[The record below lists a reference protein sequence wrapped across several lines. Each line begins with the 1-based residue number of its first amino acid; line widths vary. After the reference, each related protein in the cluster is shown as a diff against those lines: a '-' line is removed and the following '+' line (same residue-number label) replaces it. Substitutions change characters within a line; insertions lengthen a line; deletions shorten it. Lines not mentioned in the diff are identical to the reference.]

1 MEPWIVAAPQLHKI
15 SGTKRVETQD
25 CPSDERETLE
35 TPIRAETA
43 EEIAARAFAVGSLI
57 AGKYRIERKLAAG
70 GMGVVVEATHV
81 ALERPVAIKYL
92 KSGAATPQLVVER
105 FEREGRLAAQLT
117 SEHVVRVHDVGTLE
131 DGTPYMVME
140 LLKGKDLARLLEE
153 SGALSVPRAVDY
165 ALQACAALAEA
176 HAVRI
181 VHRDIKPENLLLAER
196 PADAP
201 IVKIV
206 DFGISKAP
214 PRRDARGDW
223 LRETSDTARF
233 GTPAYMSP
241 EQLRSSAHVDART
254 DIWALGVTLHELL
267 TMQLPFS
274 GDDMPQLCT
283 NILSSPAV
291 KVTAVRA
298 GVPPVLEAIIL
309 KCLEKNPAR
318 RFQNVAELAQ
328 ELAPLG
334 PPDALGRVD
343 RIRTILRISGA
354 RVVST
359 APQGA
364 DDSNVIR
371 RVVRPALP
379 TNRPTGR
386 APWRLGTLVAA
397 AGLAIGTASMS
408 VALARNGAAVAPRE
422 LSAHGAIAI
431 AVPETTTTQVTDAP
445 PVAASPQSV
454 VAPVSSP
461 PPSGA
466 EDAGGMGAAQEPTTA
481 ASAAT
486 RSATPKP
493 PSRRPVTRA
502 LPSPDR
508 RTLFGERK

>member
-1 MEPWIVAAPQLHKI
+1 
-15 SGTKRVETQD
+15 
-25 CPSDERETLE
+25 
-35 TPIRAETA
+35 
-43 EEIAARAFAVGSLI
+43 
-57 AGKYRIERKLAAG
+57 
-70 GMGVVVEATHV
+70 
-81 ALERPVAIKYL
+81 
-92 KSGAATPQLVVER
+92 
-105 FEREGRLAAQLT
+105 
-117 SEHVVRVHDVGTLE
+117 
-131 DGTPYMVME
+131 
-140 LLKGKDLARLLEE
+140 
-153 SGALSVPRAVDY
+153 
-165 ALQACAALAEA
+165 
-176 HAVRI
+176 
-181 VHRDIKPENLLLAER
+181 
-196 PADAP
+196 
-201 IVKIV
+201 
-206 DFGISKAP
+206 
-214 PRRDARGDW
+214 
-223 LRETSDTARF
+223 
-233 GTPAYMSP
+233 
-241 EQLRSSAHVDART
+241 
-254 DIWALGVTLHELL
+254 
-267 TMQLPFS
+267 MQLPFS

-466 EDAGGMGAAQEPTTA
+466 EDAGGMGAGREPTTA

-493 PSRRPVTRA
+493 PSRRLVTRA